1 MSWSYRPLVRIDGPV
16 SIVHRQNFVSGDRSL
31 ASCLAG
37 GDLDGYVL
45 VCALDRVVRLIRFSR
60 DTYDIYWQNPALLPT
75 IQAKPMDLGETN
87 VWTLDEDEPDATVD
101 HICQFIVEYIN
112 SDVMVRPC

>member
-1 MSWSYRPLVRIDGPV
+1 MGTFS
-16 SIVHRQNFVSGDRSL
+16 
-31 ASCLAG
+31 
-37 GDLDGYVL
+37 VL
-45 VCALDRVVRLIRFSR
+45 WTVVWLIRFSR

-101 HICQFIVEYIN
+101 HICKFIVEYIN